1 LFQSSFMLL
10 QPKAQFEPGWEN
22 AQEREQ
28 AEQPAYAHPD
38 KPADQPDL
46 GDMRAHDVA
55 LNHLNARG
63 FIQFHPLL
71 AQRLNDFKAAIF
83 LGHALYWAR
92 HLHQSQPHRK
102 GWFFMSAAQWT
113 QATGLSTREQVSIRS
128 ALVARGV
135 LLEALAGRPA
145 VMHFKVDLQK
155 AAELLGQPD
164 MSWASMAELFRP
176 SIRFYKPLADIC
188 SGVGA
193 GLYLSYL
200 LQRQSFALRNPSTD
214 ESTIAMFPGE
224 FVYRPENARIALCL
238 GIKAQRNARDKL
250 KAAGFIREGRSSLEV
265 VATRVNLS
273 AIASCLQAQGKQT
286 IRKNAPRQRSTRE
299 PIRDLALVNAAQGRF
314 SKHETGAMLKRV
326 NADEARSQLSL
337 FTPVGL
343 VSRWDFQRAAPDRLA
358 PQDDVATL
366 RQPGAQGEAGQAAL
380 ESATGLVMRLF
391 TSGRADSTQSN
402 DAAPSSTFK
411 TKAQVSGDLATP
423 KLSTDSVT
431 SGYSPA
437 LLSIPICLFV
447 EPNLPF
453 CRNYKEQGISRY
465 FQTTTTPPVDNLGGL
480 AVGRR
485 RVEFAKKPEHRN
497 SETAADQRINAN
509 GSISATVNDLIT
521 GQGVCSQSQEK
532 ALKTPKIKPPSFV
545 EVSAVSIGERSE
557 PFAGLVVPDTLAPDM
572 RAGLLATVA
581 RAPAD
586 MQQPFLDELAGQL
599 AIPGKVIHN
608 PIGWLHSLIRRHGDG
623 FVALAMAPQVAAQ
636 RVAYQRHKERM
647 AETVASAS
655 TCDASLSFFDAVP
668 TSAAPAV
675 QVVDSQAK
683 RVGLDRLRELKQ
695 AFASQR
701 GGRR

>member
-1 LFQSSFMLL
+1 MLL
-10 QPKAQFEPGWEN
+10 QPKPHFEPSWEN
-22 AQEREQ
+22 AQEREH
-28 AEQPAYAHPD
+28 AEQSAYAHPG

-55 LNHLNARG
+55 LSHLNARG

-83 LGHALYWAR
+83 LGHALYWSK

-113 QATGLSTREQVSIRS
+113 QATGLSTREQVSIRA
-128 ALVARGV
+128 ALVARGM

-214 ESTIAMFPGE
+214 ESTVSMFPGE

-250 KAAGFIREGRSSLEV
+250 KAAGFIREGRSSLAV

-273 AIASCLQAQGKQT
+273 AIASCLQAQGQQT

-299 PIRDLALVNAAQGRF
+299 PIRDLALVSATQGRS
-314 SKHETGAMLKRV
+314 SKHETGAMLRRV
-326 NADEARSQLSL
+326 SADEAQSQLSL

-343 VSRWDFQRAAPDRLA
+343 VSRWAFQRAAPDRLA
-358 PQDDVATL
+358 PRDDVATQ
-366 RQPGAQGEAGQAAL
+366 RQLGAQKADQATS
-380 ESATGLVMRLF
+380 ESAAGLVMRLF
-391 TSGRADSTQSN
+391 TSSQADPIQSH
-402 DAAPSSTFK
+402 DAAPSSTP
-411 TKAQVSGDLATP
+411 KANAQINGASVVP
-423 KLSTDSVT
+423 KLPTNSVA
-431 SGYSPA
+431 SSYFPA
-437 LLSIPICLFV
+437 LLSNPICLFV

-453 CRNYKEQGISRY
+453 CRNYKEQGIPRY
-465 FQTTTTPPVDNLGGL
+465 FQTTTTTPVDNLAER

-485 RVEFAKKPEHRN
+485 RVEIIKKPGYRD
-497 SETAADQRINAN
+497 SETTADQEIKAT
-509 GSISATVNDLIT
+509 GSMAATVSNLSA
-521 GQGVCSQSQEK
+521 GRWGGSHSQGK
-532 ALKTPKIKPPSFV
+532 ALKTPEIKPPSFLEITKV
-545 EVSAVSIGERSE
+545 TVSERSE
-557 PFAGLVVPDTLAPDM
+557 LAAGLVIPDTLASHM
-572 RAGLLATVA
+572 RVGLLATVA
-581 RAPAD
+581 WAPAD

-599 AIPGKVIHN
+599 AIPGKTIHN
-608 PIGWLHSLIRRHGDG
+608 PIGWLHSLIRRHGEG

-636 RVAYQRHKERM
+636 RMAYQRHQARM
-647 AETVASAS
+647 AQTVASAS
-655 TCDASLSFFDAVP
+655 TNDAPLPSSGAALING
-668 TSAAPAV
+668 APAA
-675 QVVDSQAK
+675 QVVDSEAK